1 MNQLD
6 FQTGEDLSKET
17 QSALQKEIS
26 EKLEQA
32 RKQLKEVNL
41 LIDQSQIEVSK
52 LTQRNA
58 TATGILNRVQ
68 SQFDNLPREEIRAAY
83 DAALDAQQ
91 RLFLMRGQ
99 LEKLQTDQAHLEALI
114 EILEPIA
121 EHLGSES
128 IVSGMQRT
136 TTPTIDLL
144 EMMIQA
150 QEAERQ
156 KLSRQM
162 HDGPAQALSNLIL
175 ETDIAMRLF
184 EIDKEKA
191 YEELN
196 VLKDSA
202 TDAFQQVKD
211 FIFELRPM
219 ILDDLGLVPTIKKYT
234 STIKEQF
241 GVDITIDLV
250 GSDLR
255 LESYLELMIFRAI
268 QELIGNALS
277 HSQATQIKLQLYV
290 DDKFVRVNVED
301 NGIGFNPAEL
311 EENQGM
317 GLKVIRERVEMI
329 GGKFT
334 LDSQIGGGTRVGFQV
349 PASLVSVS
357 E

>member
-1 MNQLD
+1 MSQLD
-6 FQTGEDLSKET
+6 FQAEENITIEPKST
-17 QSALQKEIS
+17 LQQEIE
-26 EKLEQA
+26 EKLDQA
-32 RKQLKEVNL
+32 RRQLKEVNL
-41 LIDQSQIEVSK
+41 LIEQSQFEVSK

-58 TATGILNRVQ
+58 TATGILTRVQ

-99 LEKLQTDQAHLEALI
+99 LEKLQTDQVHLSFLI
-114 EILEPIA
+114 ETLESILI
-121 EHLGSES
+121 HLGDHLNKSDTRRRAAATSE
-128 IVSGMQRT
+128 
-136 TTPTIDLL
+136 LL
-144 EMMIQA
+144 EMLIQA

-196 VLKDSA
+196 ILKNSA
-202 TDAFQQVKD
+202 IDTFQQIKD

-219 ILDDLGLVPTIKKYT
+219 ILDDLGLVPTVKKYAA
-234 STIKEQF
+234 SLKEQH
-241 GVDITIDLV
+241 GVEIQLDLM

-255 LESYLELMIFRAI
+255 LESYLELMIFRAV
-268 QELIGNALS
+268 QELLGNALT
-277 HSQATQIKLQLYV
+277 HSQATEIKLQLYI
-290 DDKFVRVNVED
+290 DDQFVRVNVED
-301 NGIGFNPAEL
+301 NGTGFDPAEL
-311 EENQGM
+311 QESQGM
-317 GLKVIRERVEMI
+317 GLKVIQERVDMI
-329 GGKFT
+329 GGSFR
-334 LDSQIGGGTRVGFQV
+334 LDSQIGGGTSVGFQV
-349 PASLVSVS
+349 PASFVAGS

>member
-1 MNQLD
+1 MSQLD
-6 FQTGEDLSKET
+6 FGEEDYLVVEPKNM
-17 QSALQKEIS
+17 LQQEIQG
-26 EKLEQA
+26 KLDQA
-32 RKQLKEVNL
+32 RRQLKEVNL
-41 LIDQSQIEVSK
+41 LIEQSQVEVSK
-52 LTQRNA
+52 LTQRNT
-58 TATGILNRVQ
+58 TATGILTRVH

-99 LEKLQTDQAHLEALI
+99 LEKLQTDQAHLGFLI
-114 EILEPIA
+114 ETLESIA
-121 EHLGSES
+121 AHLGKQIARQDTQQRPAATSE
-128 IVSGMQRT
+128 
-136 TTPTIDLL
+136 LL

-175 ETDIAMRLF
+175 EADIAMRLF

-196 VLKDSA
+196 VLKNSA
-202 TDAFQQVKD
+202 IDTFQQVKD

-219 ILDDLGLVPTIKKYT
+219 ILDDLGLVPTVKKYI
-234 STIKEQF
+234 STLKEQH
-241 GVDITIDLV
+241 GVEIQLELM

-268 QELIGNALS
+268 QEMLGNALT
-277 HSQATQIKLQLYV
+277 HSQATEIKLQLYI
-290 DDKFVRVNVED
+290 DDRSVRVNVED
-301 NGIGFNPAEL
+301 NGVGFDPGEL
-311 EENQGM
+311 QERQGM

-329 GGKFT
+329 GGSFR
-334 LDSQIGGGTRVGFQV
+334 LDSQIGGGTSVGFQV
-349 PASLVSVS
+349 PASFLIGTD
-357 E
+357 